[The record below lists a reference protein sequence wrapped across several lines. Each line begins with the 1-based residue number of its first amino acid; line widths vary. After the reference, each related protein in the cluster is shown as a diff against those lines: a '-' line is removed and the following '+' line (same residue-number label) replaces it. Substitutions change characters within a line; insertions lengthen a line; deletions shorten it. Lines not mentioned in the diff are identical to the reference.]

1 MPWKPR
7 SEQLRRQQWRIEQ
20 KHYPHGLHSMPSSSI
35 FPSGAPTFSNFSS
48 ALFFSHIDIL
58 HLHLSH
64 LLHPSFLRES
74 YSLLQFP
81 SPFLRQGRRL
91 LQRLTS
97 TRCWLCDLV
106 MSQTLGSL
114 SLRLEFTGR
123 LALQGRGCVGVGAGR
138 HDLHRSGFNNELI
151 YLPQVSY
158 CAQRWR
164 PIRLGA
170 NAVRCADDVGGMAG
184 AGLRLNCLGFSTTLL
199 GSSDGMTFTILAV

>member
-1 MPWKPR
+1 MEAKERATQTPAMAHRTKALSPWPSFYAIKLHFSFWCSHIFQFLLR
-7 SEQLRRQQWRIEQ
+7 SL
-20 KHYPHGLHSMPSSSI
+20 L
-35 FPSGAPTFSNFSS
+35 
-48 ALFFSHIDIL
+48 LSHIDIL